1 MKSKYISFLIIV
13 LLLGMVCMA
22 AVCAKDS
29 MKTGQF
35 GDVSMDVPK
44 DSNFAKQ
51 AVNNS
56 ANDMGIEFDMY
67 ADEKLPIIVALTDF
81 RLLSNENSVIF
92 YQTMFEFID
101 PESHSAYEYQDGN
114 LRIME
119 STSDAKSHYALVGFN
134 LDNYTI
140 ILIGEDVNLL
150 KRMAKT
156 AELNS

>member
-1 MKSKYISFLIIV
+1 MRSKYVSVLIIC
-13 LLLGMVCMA
+13 LLLGMVCMG

-29 MKTGQF
+29 MKTEKF
-35 GDVSMDVPK
+35 GKVLMDVPK

-56 ANDMGIEFDMY
+56 ENDMGMEYDVYI
-67 ADEKLPIIVALTDF
+67 DEKIPLIIGLTDVGLF
-81 RLLSNENSVIF
+81 SNESSPIF
-92 YQTMFEFID
+92 YQTMFELMD
-101 PESHSAYEYQDGN
+101 PDSNSAYEYQDGN

-119 STSDAKSHYALVGFN
+119 STSSAESPYALVGFN

-140 ILIGEDVNLL
+140 ILMGEDVNQL
-150 KRMAKT
+150 KSIAKT